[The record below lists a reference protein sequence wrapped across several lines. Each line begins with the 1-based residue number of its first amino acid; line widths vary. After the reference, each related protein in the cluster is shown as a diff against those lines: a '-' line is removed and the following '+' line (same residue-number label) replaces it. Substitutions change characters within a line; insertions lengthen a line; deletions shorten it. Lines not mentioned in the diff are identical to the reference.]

1 MPHFTNL
8 QKLHIKEKTKLE
20 KTNLNFNILKNY
32 LAKLRD
38 LEANLKD
45 SDKYNK
51 KWTVIML

>member
-32 LAKLRD
+32 LTKLRD

-45 SDKYNK
+45 SDKDNK